1 MKKKT
6 VSSMQQPIV
15 ESAPP
20 ADDYVVFVSHAS
32 YDKWIAQV
40 ICEKIESLGVKT
52 WRDDRDIDGGDK
64 IPEKIKQA
72 IASCSELAVLL
83 TPQSIDRPWILVEIG
98 AAWGQDKRIVPLFYH
113 VETERVPDVV
123 RENRGFHLN
132 EIDQYLSDLAVR
144 SQGA

>member
-1 MKKKT
+1 MKKKAAS
-6 VSSMQQPIV
+6 VSKQSKAKS
-15 ESAPP
+15 ELF

-52 WRDDRDIDGGDK
+52 WRDDRDVDGGDK

-113 VETERVPDVV
+113 VETERIADVV
-123 RENRGFHLN
+123 RDARGFHLH
-132 EIDQYLSDLAVR
+132 EIEQYLSDLKVR
-144 SQGA
+144 SQGE

>member
-1 MKKKT
+1 MKKKVAT
-6 VSSMQQPIV
+6 LSKQTKAK
-15 ESAPP
+15 SALL

-40 ICEKIESLGVKT
+40 ICEKIESLGLKT

-64 IPEKIKQA
+64 IPETIKTS
-72 IASCSELAVLL
+72 IALCSELAVLL

-113 VETERVPDVV
+113 VETEKIADVV
-123 RENRGFHLN
+123 RDVRGFHLH
-132 EIDQYLSDLAVR
+132 EIEQYLLDLRVR
-144 SQGA
+144 SRGE